1 MSESKSVT
9 KGINS
14 SGSNQVGNSS
24 LIVKSNYLVNA
35 RYSYTPLEM
44 KIIYLMARQIKPG
57 DDAFQ
62 TYHLSIREFQR
73 DCNLSGNSLHEY
85 MVKVIKRL
93 MGKVIEVRDEN
104 NNVELFPLVTY
115 SKHRAKEGTINL
127 TFVPQMQ
134 PHLLDLKERFTS
146 FYDANVLALNSQYS
160 MRIYEL
166 LKQYEVIGKR
176 KITVEKL
183 RHMLM
188 LEDKYGSYNL
198 FKRKVIEKARNDLDK
213 HCDISFTYQEFKT
226 GRKITSIE
234 FRIHRVRVKSD
245 TPKIAEQEDN
255 TIEAALANMGITKGQ
270 IKKYLKDE
278 QRDEKQLWSLIEET
292 KRRFEMGKVKNPT
305 AYLVRLIEND
315 ANVKSS
321 FVQQEEV
328 KKEKVIQTPI
338 VKKAALQKET
348 KLIESLQ
355 AAFIEV
361 RKQYLKE
368 IIGEFSPKDW
378 EDFELMIGDSK
389 YATFARKIKKNGKL
403 DKIAAEGSLLMTFFL
418 DNRIRSEHE
427 HFMDWAYRQHG
438 YQLEKQGDAYRI
450 VGSQKSLF

>member
-1 MSESKSVT
+1 MSESKST
-9 KGINS
+9 TI
-14 SGSNQVGNSS
+14 GSNPVGNNS

-44 KIIYLMARQIKPG
+44 KIVYLMARQIKPG

-115 SKHRAKEGTINL
+115 SKHQSQEGTISL

-188 LEDKYGSYNL
+188 LEDKYESYNL
-198 FKRKVIEKARNDLDK
+198 FKRKVIEKAQKDLDK
-213 HCDISFTYQEFKT
+213 HCDISFTFQEFKT
-226 GRKITSIE
+226 GRKITSLE
-234 FRIHRVRVKSD
+234 FKIHRVRVKSD
-245 TPKIAEQEDN
+245 TPKIAEKEDN
-255 TIEAALANMGITKGQ
+255 SIETALANMGITKGQ

-278 QRDEKQLWSLIEET
+278 QRDERQLWSLIEET
-292 KRRFEMGKVKNPT
+292 KRRYDMGKVKNPT

-315 ANVKSS
+315 ANVAPA
-321 FVQQEEV
+321 FVQKETE
-328 KKEKVIQTPI
+328 KKERVKQKPI
-338 VKKAALQKET
+338 DKKAERQKET
-348 KLIESLQ
+348 KLIENLQ
-355 AAFIEV
+355 NAFKEV
-361 RKQYLKE
+361 RKRYKKE
-368 IIGEFSPKDW
+368 MIAEFTNQDW
-378 EDFELMIGDSK
+378 ADFELMIGDSK
-389 YATFARKIKKNGKL
+389 YATLTRKIRKNGKL
-403 DKIAAEGSLLMTFFL
+403 DKEAAEDSILMTFFL
-418 DNRIRSEHE
+418 DNRIQAEHE
-427 HFMDWAYRQHG
+427 HFIDWAYKQHG

-450 VGSQKSLF
+450 AGSQKSLF

>member
-1 MSESKSVT
+1 MSDTKST
-9 KGINS
+9 A
-14 SGSNQVGNSS
+14 VGNNS

-44 KIIYLMARQIKPG
+44 KIVYLMARQIKPG

-62 TYHLSIREFQR
+62 TYHLNIREFQR

-115 SKHRAKEGTINL
+115 SKHRSQEGTIAL

-166 LKQYEVIGKR
+166 LKQYETIGKR
-176 KITVEKL
+176 KITVERL
-183 RHMLM
+183 RHILM
-188 LEDKYGSYNL
+188 LEDKYESYNL
-198 FKRKVIEKARNDLDK
+198 FKRKVIEKARKDLDK
-213 HCDISFTYQEFKT
+213 HCDIGFTYQEFKT

-234 FRIHRVRVKSD
+234 FKIHKRRVKAD
-245 TPKIAEQEDN
+245 TPKIEDQGEY
-255 TIEAALANMGITKGQ
+255 TIEAALYDMGITKAQ
-270 IKKYLKDE
+270 IKKYLQDE
-278 QRDEKQLWSLIEET
+278 KRDEKQLWDLIAET
-292 KRRFEMGKVKNPT
+292 KRRYEKGSVQNPT

-315 ANVKSS
+315 ANVKPK
-321 FVQQEEV
+321 FV
-328 KKEKVIQTPI
+328 KKEVEKKVNAT
-338 VKKAALQKET
+338 KAAQEKSSQENNLKRQEQLVEKLQD
-348 KLIESLQ
+348 
-355 AAFIEV
+355 AFQKV
-361 RKQYLKE
+361 RKQYLKDTIE
-368 IIGEFSPKDW
+368 EFTEQDW
-378 EDFELMIGDSK
+378 KDFEVMISDSK
-389 YATFARKIKKNGKL
+389 YATFARKIKKNGVLNRK
-403 DKIAAEGSLLMTFFL
+403 AAANSVLMTFFL
-418 DNRIRSEHE
+418 DNKIQPEHK
-427 HFMDWAYRQHG
+427 HFVDWAYRQHG

-450 VGSQKSLF
+450 VGSQQRLF